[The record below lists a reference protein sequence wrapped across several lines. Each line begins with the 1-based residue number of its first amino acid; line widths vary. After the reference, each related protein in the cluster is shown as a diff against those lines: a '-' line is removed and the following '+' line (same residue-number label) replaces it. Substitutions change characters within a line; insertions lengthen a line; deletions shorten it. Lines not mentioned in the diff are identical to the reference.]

1 MAWLTPGKY
10 APPPPRMCYR
20 AQFGRFALNGVGI
33 NTGEPSKWGA
43 LELRSLG
50 MEGMA
55 DTRISTC
62 CHVKFVK

>member
-33 NTGEPSKWGA
+33 NTGEPLKMGSPGTPLPWNG
-43 LELRSLG
+43 RHG
-50 MEGMA
+50 
-55 DTRISTC
+55 
-62 CHVKFVK
+62 